1 MAVPRW
7 AAGLMRM
14 VQRLNEPIRIRP
26 CLTAVG
32 ALDLEAWQRRRHA
45 ARQADLARRDQAI
58 QSSRELLR
66 ACLRAEQLVQ
76 FDRAGWF
83 MVSGGM
89 YDYRINYGRT
99 ANVEVIAR
107 DGRYVRRLCF
117 YPVAGA
123 GRDLPVF
130 DVMLAQKLMLEGDES
145 GALSIAVGHP

>member
-1 MAVPRW
+1 
-7 AAGLMRM
+7 MRM
-14 VQRLNEPIRIRP
+14 LRRLNERIRIRP
-26 CLTAVG
+26 YLMAV
-32 ALDLEAWQRRRHA
+32 ARLDLQAWQRRRHA

-66 ACLRAEQLVQ
+66 TCLRPEQLVQ

-83 MVSGGM
+83 MVSGGT

-107 DGRYVRRLCF
+107 DGRYLRRLCF
-117 YPVAGA
+117 YPVAGG
-123 GRDLPVF
+123 GRYLPVF

-145 GALSIAVGHP
+145 GALAIAVGHP